1 MERQRS
7 TARPLHFLS
16 FLEQQL
22 WRRLGRW
29 QEEGGRPCLL
39 QKTCKGTVEM
49 CVKRRCVTVPFAKN
63 VQRHGR
69 MPFSQ
74 FPCRIPE
81 NVLYYKHQIPPHLSL
96 KCKTAGL
103 FHSLRRPTARIALA
117 VHHHGILTIAMTAR
131 ASPKRRRAPAKVGLW
146 LRRNKVF
153 VLKQKS
159 IRW

>member
-49 CVKRRCVTVPFAKN
+49 CVKWRYATVPFAKN

-69 MPFSQ
+69 NVCKAEVCDRAFCKKRAKARSKCAWSGGVR
-74 FPCRIPE
+74 PCLLQKTCKGTVEMCVKWRCATVLFAKNGQRHGQ
-81 NVLYYKHQIPPHLSL
+81 NVREVEV
-96 KCKTAGL
+96 CD
-103 FHSLRRPTARIALA
+103 
-117 VHHHGILTIAMTAR
+117 R
-131 ASPKRRRAPAKVGLW
+131 A
-146 LRRNKVF
+146 F
-153 VLKQKS
+153 
-159 IRW
+159 